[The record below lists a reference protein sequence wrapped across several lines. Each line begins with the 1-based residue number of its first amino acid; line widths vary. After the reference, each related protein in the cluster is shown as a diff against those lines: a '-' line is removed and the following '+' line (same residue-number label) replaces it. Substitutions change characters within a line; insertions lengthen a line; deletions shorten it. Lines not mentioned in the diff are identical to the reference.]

1 MNVAYEPIVS
11 RDNSLTIENYERFQI
26 NAIFPYGTLNN
37 VHPIRLFNTDVI
49 VLTDCIWY
57 FFPLSNLSKA

>member
-11 RDNSLTIENYERFQI
+11 RDNSLTIENYERFQM
-26 NAIFPYGTLNN
+26 NAIFPYRTLNN

-49 VLTDCIWY
+49 VLTDCI
-57 FFPLSNLSKA
+57 